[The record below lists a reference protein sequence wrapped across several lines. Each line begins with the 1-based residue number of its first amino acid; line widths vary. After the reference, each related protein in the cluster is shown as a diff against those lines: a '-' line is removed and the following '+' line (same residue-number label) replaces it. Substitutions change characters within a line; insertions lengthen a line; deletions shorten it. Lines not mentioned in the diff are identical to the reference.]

1 MGTCISTPSN
11 AIKPQKKRLH
21 RIRKSHKK
29 ISKSAVDGIRKK
41 NGELVAVSEF
51 VQTTTTCSGAEVS
64 STLHITQ
71 MEWHHSQ
78 IDRNVMCQ
86 EETWFDSVSLPE
98 SDSDDDADDDDYSS
112 VHDGDM
118 FTNISSGQMV
128 QYEASS
134 CFVENTVQ
142 YKEYHE
148 RYLKIDGSGKTPKLM
163 GKDGINDANRF
174 AILSDL
180 GKLGM
185 PEDINTI
192 HKNTLDRAHGSFNCI
207 RVDRHEFEET
217 TEDII
222 RKSGIPR
229 LLPSISFNDSLNVS
243 NPVQQ
248 SQRRKSTVIRLSIQ
262 RTSVDED
269 NSNRTPKK
277 FLYRPKAGLLVPHC
291 EEEKPT
297 PGCWS
302 EIAPSKFSLRGTNY
316 FKEKKKSPAPEF
328 SPYTPIGVDLFECPK
343 KVNHIAKHLDLPS
356 LKADE
361 DLPALLI
368 VNIML
373 PTYSPPMFLGDA
385 DGQGLCLVLYFGL
398 DEGYENN
405 ITPLFLESIK
415 RLVNDDMETVK
426 GFAKEALVPY
436 RERLKIMV
444 GVVNPDDLVT
454 SSTERKLIVAYNE
467 KPVLSRPQHE
477 FYQGPNYFEIDLD
490 IHQFGYIA
498 RKGLEAFRERLKNGV
513 LDLALT
519 IQAQKPE
526 ELPETVLCCA
536 RLNKID
542 FVNHGDIPT
551 IMANED

>member
-1 MGTCISTPSN
+1 MGTCISTPSH

-29 ISKSAVDGIRKK
+29 ISKSAVDGIRKN
-41 NGELVAVSEF
+41 NGELVAVSEY
-51 VQTTTTCSGAEVS
+51 VQTTTTCSGSEVS
-64 STLHITQ
+64 STYQITQ

-98 SDSDDDADDDDYSS
+98 SDSDDDDYSS
-112 VHDGDM
+112 VHDGDI
-118 FTNISSGQMV
+118 FSNLSSGQMV
-128 QYEASS
+128 QYETSS

-148 RYLKIDGSGKTPKLM
+148 RYVKIDGSGCKTPKLL

-185 PEDINTI
+185 PDELNTI
-192 HKNTLDRAHGSFNCI
+192 RNNNLDRTHGSFNCI
-207 RVDRHEFEET
+207 RVDRHEFEEK

-222 RKSGIPR
+222 RKSGLPR
-229 LLPSISFNDSLNVS
+229 LLPSLSFNDNLNVPNS
-243 NPVQQ
+243 VQQ

-262 RTSVDED
+262 RTSVDGD

-291 EEEKPT
+291 EEGKPT

-302 EIAPSKFSLRGTNY
+302 EIAPSKFTLRGINY
-316 FKEKKKSPAPEF
+316 FSDKKKSPAPEF

-343 KVNHIAKHLDLPS
+343 KVNHIAKHLELPSEKADGDLPS
-356 LKADE
+356 F
-361 DLPALLI
+361 LI
-368 VNIML
+368 VNIQL
-373 PTYSPPMFLGDA
+373 PTYAPPMFLGDS
-385 DGQGLCLVLYFGL
+385 DGQGLSLVLYFRL
-398 DEGYENN
+398 DEGYEND
-405 ITPLFLESIK
+405 ISPQFLESIK
-415 RLVNDDMETVK
+415 RLVNDDMEKVK
-426 GFAKEALVPY
+426 GFAKETSVPF

-454 SSTERKLIVAYNE
+454 SSTERKLIHAYNE

-490 IHQFGYIA
+490 IHRFGYIA

-542 FVNHGDIPT
+542 FVNRGDVPT
-551 IMANED
+551 IMTNED